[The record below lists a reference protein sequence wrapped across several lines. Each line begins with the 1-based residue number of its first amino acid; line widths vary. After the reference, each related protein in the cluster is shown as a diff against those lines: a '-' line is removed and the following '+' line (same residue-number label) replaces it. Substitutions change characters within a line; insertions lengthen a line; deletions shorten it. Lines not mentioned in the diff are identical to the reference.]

1 MSSGGS
7 GRAGTIN
14 GQRYAFVHIEVTFS
28 FGLAILLESIEY
40 NEVVTDMRGF
50 PAGYVPGEYSGT
62 CKAELAFSEAHRYE
76 TAAAS
81 SGGFYEM
88 GPIPVTITHGN
99 PGSGQ
104 ALIEEVLE
112 ARGMNCF

>member
-1 MSSGGS
+1 M
-7 GRAGTIN
+7 AGTIN
-14 GQRYAFVHIEVTFS
+14 GRQYALVHIEVIFP
-28 FGLAILLESIEY
+28 FGLATLLESIEY

-50 PAGYVPGEYSGT
+50 PADYVPGEYSGT

-88 GPIPVTITHGN
+88 GPIPVTVTHGN

-112 ARGMNCF
+112 AIGRGSKR